1 MVDKL
6 LRMFAQQNFGSGDKY
21 YPVLHGESGTTKPL
35 ALMIQRPRPIWK
47 RPFSKN
53 EMIILDGLEK
63 YVESKKKETY
73 HEVVKTKITQE
84 NVLVKDN
91 FAPAS
96 RYVLFC
102 DYLFVLKLVIR
113 GGLV

>member
-6 LRMFAQQNFGSGDKY
+6 LRMFARENFGSGDKY
-21 YPVLHGESGTTKPL
+21 YPVLYGESGTTKPL
-35 ALMIQRPRPIWK
+35 ALTIKRPRPIWK
-47 RPFSKN
+47 RPFSKS

-63 YVESKKKETY
+63 YVESEKKETF

-84 NVLVKDN
+84 SVLVKDR

-96 RYVLFC
+96 RCVFIL
-102 DYLFVLKLVIR
+102 
-113 GGLV
+113 